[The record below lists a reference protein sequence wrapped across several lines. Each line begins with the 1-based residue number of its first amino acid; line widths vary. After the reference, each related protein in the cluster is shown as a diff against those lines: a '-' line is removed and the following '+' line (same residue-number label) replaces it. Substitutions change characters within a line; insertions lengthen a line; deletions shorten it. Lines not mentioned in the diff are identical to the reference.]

1 MIDLVHPPMLDQ
13 VLQFIEASKYV
24 LLFLG
29 SYFEGSAA
37 MMAGGLLYRLG
48 HVAFLPMYIALFM
61 GDLLSDTMWY
71 FIGYFGARKFLLKYG
86 RFVNITPNILDKA
99 EGKFKEHHLRIL
111 VISKLTMGFGFATA
125 ILATAGI
132 MRVSLVRFLT
142 INILC
147 GIVWV
152 SFLIGVGYYFG
163 NVLAQIPKNVQIIGA
178 LLVVILFFTAIRFIS
193 MYLAKLEWE

>member
-1 MIDLVHPPMLDQ
+1 MIHLVHMIDQALGL
-13 VLQFIEASKYV
+13 LETSKYA

-61 GDLLSDTMWY
+61 GDVLSDTMWY

-86 RFVNITPNILDKA
+86 RFVNITPGILDKA
-99 EGKFKEHHLRIL
+99 EGKFHQHHLRIL

-125 ILATAGI
+125 ILATAGMLRI
-132 MRVSLVRFLT
+132 SFARFLT

-152 SFLIGVGYYFG
+152 SFLIGIGYYFG
-163 NVLAQIPKNVQIIGA
+163 NVVANIPKNIQIIGA
-178 LLVVILFFTAIRFIS
+178 LLVVVLFFTAIRFIS
-193 MYLAKLEWE
+193 TYLAKLEWE

>member
-1 MIDLVHPPMLDQ
+1 MVQLVHM
-13 VLQFIEASKYV
+13 VLAQILSAVEASKYA

-48 HVAFLPMYIALFM
+48 HVDFWPMYAALFM

-71 FIGYFGARKFLLKYG
+71 FIGYFGARTFLLKYG
-86 RFVNITPNILDKA
+86 RFVNITPIILDKA
-99 EGKFKEHHLRIL
+99 EGKFREHHLRIL

-125 ILATAGI
+125 ILATAG
-132 MRVSLVRFLT
+132 MLRVSFVRFLT

-152 SFLIGVGYYFG
+152 SFLIGIGYYFG
-163 NVLAQIPKNVQIIGA
+163 NILASIPKNVQIIGA
-178 LLVVILFFTAIRFIS
+178 LLVVVLFFTIIRLIS

>member
-1 MIDLVHPPMLDQ
+1 MIDLVHMIEQL
-13 VLQFIEASKYV
+13 LGFIESSKYI

-48 HVAFLPMYIALFM
+48 HVAFLPMYVALFM

-71 FIGYFGARKFLLKYG
+71 FIGYFGARKFLIKYG
-86 RFVNITPNILDKA
+86 RFVNITPFILDKA
-99 EGKFKEHHLRIL
+99 EGKFRDHHLRIL

-125 ILATAGI
+125 ILATAGMLRI
-132 MRVSLVRFLT
+132 SFIRFLT

-163 NVLAQIPKNVQIIGA
+163 NVLANIPQNVQIIGA
-178 LLVVILFFTAIRFIS
+178 LLVAVLFFTAIRFIS

>member
-1 MIDLVHPPMLDQ
+1 MIDLVHMIEQ
-13 VLQFIEASKYV
+13 FMGFIESSKYL

-48 HVAFLPMYIALFM
+48 HVTFLPMYIALFM

-86 RFVNITPNILDKA
+86 RFVHITPTILDKA
-99 EGKFKEHHLRIL
+99 EGKFRTHHLRIL

-125 ILATAGI
+125 ILATAG
-132 MRVSLVRFLT
+132 MLRVSLVRFLT

-152 SFLIGVGYYFG
+152 SFLIGIGYYFG
-163 NVLAQIPKNVQIIGA
+163 NILASIPKNIQIIGV
-178 LLVVILFFTAIRFIS
+178 LLVVVLFFTAIRFIS

>member
-1 MIDLVHPPMLDQ
+1 
-13 VLQFIEASKYV
+13 
-24 LLFLG
+24 
-29 SYFEGSAA
+29 
-37 MMAGGLLYRLG
+37 
-48 HVAFLPMYIALFM
+48 MYIALFM

-71 FIGYFGARKFLLKYG
+71 FIGYLGARKFLVKYG
-86 RFVNITPNILDKA
+86 RFANITPVILDKA

-125 ILATAGI
+125 ILATAG
-132 MRVSLVRFLT
+132 MLRVSLVRFLT

-152 SFLIGVGYYFG
+152 SFLISIGYYFG
-163 NVLAQIPKNVQIIGA
+163 NVLSRIPRNIQIIGT
-178 LLVVILFFTAIRFIS
+178 LLIIVLFFTAIRLIS